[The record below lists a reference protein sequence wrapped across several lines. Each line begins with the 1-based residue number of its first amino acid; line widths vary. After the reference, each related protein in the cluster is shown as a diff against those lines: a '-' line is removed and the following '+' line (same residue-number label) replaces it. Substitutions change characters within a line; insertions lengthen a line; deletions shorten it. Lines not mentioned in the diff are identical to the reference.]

1 MIGKT
6 LWDENTGFH
15 AGLLMLGI
23 PYIFTQVP
31 LMLVDVSTMFFLT
44 LSIFAVIKALEQG
57 GIWRTFLSGVALFIV
72 FFSKYSAWL
81 WLTVMIPIILVYI
94 RENPRQT
101 FKRSS
106 VIATI
111 AFLFNV
117 IVFIFYSDVMSE
129 QIKLLITYQGPGLRR
144 WTESFVSTFFF
155 QIHPLITSA
164 AIYSIYVAVKKRDL
178 KYTIIG
184 YLIFLVIILQ
194 IKRIRY
200 MIPLFPMIA
209 LMASYGL
216 QELRNNETKIFM
228 VFCIIIYSFTISYS
242 AYLPFLQKISTA
254 NIKHAGKFVN
264 TLDVEGLEV
273 ITLPQKKSIINPQ
286 ISVPLLDLYTD
297 KRIFYQPN
305 SEAPHNWDKIKNS
318 SLRFTWEYTNPD
330 YYMMKKNGHNQS
342 RAMVIISQKPD
353 QPISRYLKRKTQS
366 YKHSKVF
373 KTVTGLF
380 RYRTVVTVYYN

>member
-1 MIGKT
+1 
-6 LWDENTGFH
+6 
-15 AGLLMLGI
+15 
-23 PYIFTQVP
+23 
-31 LMLVDVSTMFFLT
+31 
-44 LSIFAVIKALEQG
+44 
-57 GIWRTFLSGVALFIV
+57 
-72 FFSKYSAWL
+72 
-81 WLTVMIPIILVYI
+81 
-94 RENPRQT
+94 
-101 FKRSS
+101 
-106 VIATI
+106 
-111 AFLFNV
+111 
-117 IVFIFYSDVMSE
+117 
-129 QIKLLITYQGPGLRR
+129 
-144 WTESFVSTFFF
+144 
-155 QIHPLITSA
+155 
-164 AIYSIYVAVKKRDL
+164 
-178 KYTIIG
+178 
-184 YLIFLVIILQ
+184 
-194 IKRIRY
+194 